1 MKDNDQ
7 FPRPATQMCL
17 WYYRGDLG
25 HTPRVAI
32 VTSFGDRT
40 GLNLSIFEDGKR
52 ELTLV
57 SGTRHKD
64 DPFLLAHPTH
74 AKECGCWDYLPGQ
87 DPRERLVVSVHED
100 KAEDVRLALENGEDV
115 ATLSDVTVLSGGAPV
130 RRGPGRPRINQE
142 V

>member
-1 MKDNDQ
+1 MKDKDQ

-25 HTPRVAI
+25 HAPRVAI

-52 ELTLV
+52 ELTMV
-57 SGTRHKD
+57 SGARHKD

-87 DPRERLVVSVHED
+87 DPRQTTD
-100 KAEDVRLALENGEDV
+100 TEN
-115 ATLSDVTVLSGGAPV
+115 SDTAIQ
-130 RRGPGRPRINQE
+130 RRGPGRPRLNQE